1 MLSMKP
7 KSLTRDRPWENNH
20 RGMKNPCAR
29 AFFPLSR
36 IASVGAAAAFFFSS
50 GQVLAGDNATVS
62 VLGIEASD
70 GVPDSV
76 AVGVTDALRQRMST
90 MSGYRLVQGRDL
102 VEVKLVFSCSDEAPA
117 CMGQAAK
124 SLGASLLLFGSVK
137 KAGADAYSV
146 TLKLFDADK
155 EVVQSWTT
163 DQFSRAQA
171 TGPALLGPVQ
181 KWIATLTGQS
191 LPGTLHLQ
199 GGVVGAAVAVDGIS
213 AGVMGAGG
221 LTIASVAAGQHEIAV
236 TKAGYLP
243 VNKTVTLSS
252 GDTREVAIA
261 MTAEA
266 SAETPAAEAPAAE
279 SAATVTT
286 ETTETVTTT
295 SGRSG
300 GGWTG
305 AKVSAWVALAGGL
318 VGIVVGGVYSYYVSD
333 ANSKLDPY
341 RRSLCNISAT
351 GYCDKSGKPADPIT
365 DPTLKAWMLHTKDL
379 GDKYA
384 TDQWYGYGVGAAL
397 LATSAVLFYVG
408 YWSDSS
414 GATADARSSSV
425 HFAPLFSRDGMGAMA
440 FTTF

>member
-1 MLSMKP
+1 
-7 KSLTRDRPWENNH
+7 
-20 RGMKNPCAR
+20 MKNPRAR
-29 AFFPLSR
+29 AFFL
-36 IASVGAAAAFFFSS
+36 IAGLVATAAFFVSS
-50 GQVLAGDNATVS
+50 GQALAGDNLTVS
-62 VLGIEASD
+62 VLGIETSD

-90 MSGYRLVQGRDL
+90 TSGYRLVQGRDL

-124 SLGASLLLFGSVK
+124 SLGASLLIFGSVK
-137 KAGADAYSV
+137 KAGSDAYSV
-146 TLKLFDADK
+146 TLKLFDSDK

-199 GGVVGAAVAVDGIS
+199 GGVVGAAVAVDGTS
-213 AGVMGAGG
+213 AGVMGTGG
-221 LTIASVAAGQHEIAV
+221 LTIASVAAGKHEIAV
-236 TKAGYLP
+236 TKSGYLP

-252 GDTREVAIA
+252 GDRREVAIEMA
-261 MTAEA
+261 AEA
-266 SAETPAAEAPAAE
+266 PVETTKAETPAMEPAV
-279 SAATVTT
+279 TVTT

-295 SGRSG
+295 SGGSG
-300 GGWTG
+300 GDRTG
-305 AKVSAWVALAGGL
+305 PKVAALVTLVGGG
-318 VGIVVGGVYSYYVSD
+318 VGIVVGGVYSYFVSD
-333 ANSKLDPY
+333 ANSRLDPY
-341 RRSLCNISAT
+341 RRSRCNSST

-365 DPTLKAWMLHTKDL
+365 DPALKAWMLHTKDL
-379 GDKYA
+379 GDRYA

-397 LATSAVLFYVG
+397 LATSAVLFYYG
-408 YWSDSS
+408 YRSDSS
-414 GATADARSSSV
+414 GATADTRGSSV
-425 HFAPLFSRDGMGAMA
+425 HFAPMFSREGMGAMA

>member
-1 MLSMKP
+1 
-7 KSLTRDRPWENNH
+7 
-20 RGMKNPCAR
+20 MKNLCTR
-29 AFFPLSR
+29 AFFPVSL
-36 IASVGAAAAFFFSS
+36 IASLIATAALFFLSS
-50 GQVLAGDNATVS
+50 RVLASDNPTVS
-62 VLGIEASD
+62 VLGIETSD

-76 AVGVTDALRQRMST
+76 AVAMTDALRQRMST

-124 SLGASLLLFGSVK
+124 SLGASLLIFGSVK

-171 TGPALLGPVQ
+171 MGPALLGPVQ

-236 TKAGYLP
+236 TKTGYLP
-243 VNKTVTLSS
+243 VNKTVTLSA
-252 GDTREVAIA
+252 GDTRQIAIA

-266 SAETPAAEAPAAE
+266 PAETPTPAVETAAA
-279 SAATVTT
+279 VTT
-286 ETTETVTTT
+286 ETTETVTAT
-295 SGRSG
+295 SGESG
-300 GGWTG
+300 RGWTG
-305 AKVSAWVALAGGL
+305 PKVGAWVALVGGV

-341 RRSLCNISAT
+341 RRFACNTSAT
-351 GYCDKSGKPADPIT
+351 SYCDKSGKPADAIT
-365 DPTLKAWMLHTKDL
+365 DPALKAWMLHTKDL

-408 YWSDSS
+408 YRSDSS
-414 GATADARSSSV
+414 GATAEARGSYV
-425 HFAPLFSRDGMGAMA
+425 HFAPMFSRDGLGAMVFA
-440 FTTF
+440 TF